1 MTDFVDFK
9 KFFSENLKALSI
21 EKGLDKNDL
30 AQKTDININTFSE
43 YWNGNNL
50 PQLEKAL
57 KISDALDVS
66 ISYLVGQTKI
76 KESDHIDICEKLK
89 IDDTTIN
96 NLNEISKI
104 NKRYDNKY
112 SDLLSTVLTNPEF
125 YKILVQH
132 IDTIL
137 NKTDSL
143 NTFNSDIN
151 EESKYLLK
159 HIKPYNSEML
169 MDIYIGSKFL
179 DVYNNYIFSKQNL
192 ISFGEIQLK
201 EKIQNTKQELK
212 KLELLYKYRYK

>member
-1 MTDFVDFK
+1 MTDYSDLTK
-9 KFFSENLKALSI
+9 IFSENLKSLSI
-21 EKGLDKNDL
+21 EKGFDKKDL
-30 AQKTDININTFSE
+30 AQKTSININTLNE
-43 YWNGNNL
+43 YWDGNNL

-57 KISDALDVS
+57 VISNALGVS
-66 ISYLVGQTKI
+66 ISYLVGQTQI
-76 KESDHIDICEKLK
+76 KESDNIAICEKLK
-89 IDDTTIN
+89 IDDTTFN

-104 NKRYDNKY
+104 NEHYNNKY
-112 SDLLSTVLTNPEF
+112 NDLLSTVLTLPSLYEA
-125 YKILVQH
+125 IVEH

-169 MDIYIGSKFL
+169 MNIYIGSKFL